1 MPLLIGIGAFVIGIL
16 IGSAGDGSS
25 GTTAQP
31 AAGGPIATVTAP
43 GKTVTEAAKPG
54 PTVTVTEAAKPGPT
68 ATVTEKA
75 SEPDAQDS
83 AISDG
88 QYEVGTD
95 IKPGRWKTTTKAEEN
110 GSLCYADV
118 QSGGDYL
125 AQELTPKGYTIVS
138 IPNKKGAI
146 FTSKSCGDWK
156 KIG

>member
-1 MPLLIGIGAFVIGIL
+1 V
-16 IGSAGDGSS
+16 
-25 GTTAQP
+25 
-31 AAGGPIATVTAP
+31 TVTAP

-54 PTVTVTEAAKPGPT
+54 ATVTVTEKATEPG
-68 ATVTEKA
+68 
-75 SEPDAQDS
+75 SQDS
-83 AISDG
+83 EISDG

-95 IKPGRWKTTTKAEEN
+95 IKPGRWKTTTKAEDN

-125 AQELTPKGYTIVS
+125 AQEVTPKGYTIVN

-146 FTSKSCGDWK
+146 FTSKSCGNWK